1 MHINS
6 HFTPANFGLSSRPDH
21 AANPSGRAH
30 QVETA
35 PADAKPT
42 ATASA
47 VAATEE
53 TEETETPGRS
63 VAREARGHLATLQGL
78 EGRNFGWLVSLIAQ
92 GAFDVSDY
100 EIPDEGTE
108 GEGGESAVAGTGE
121 TGEGEAATAATETAA
136 ASEEDTAASP
146 DETADAVAGL
156 VDDLVD
162 ELLEDGEEDG
172 EDGSEVT

>member
-30 QVETA
+30 QFETA
-35 PADAKPT
+35 PADAGPT
-42 ATASA
+42 DTASA

-53 TEETETPGRS
+53 TETPGRS
-63 VAREARGHLATLQGL
+63 VAHQARGHLATLQGL
-78 EGRNFGWLVSLIAQ
+78 GGHNFGWLVSQIAQ
-92 GAFDVSDY
+92 EAFDVSDY
-100 EIPDEGTE
+100 ETPDEGTE
-108 GEGGESAVAGTGE
+108 GEGGESAVASTGE

-172 EDGSEVT
+172 ENGSEVT